1 MPIYEYECQACG
13 EVYELLQS
21 MSAPNP
27 EKCEKCGKGP
37 VQRLISRSGFV
48 LKGGGF
54 YTNEYPSSSRKE
66 GMKSEKKAAEPKK
79 ETVTDKTN

>member
-1 MPIYEYECQACG
+1 MPIYEYECQTCG
-13 EVYELLQS
+13 ANFELIQS

-27 EKCEKCGKGP
+27 KQCEKCGQGP

-54 YTNEYPSSSRKE
+54 YSNEYPSSSRKAGLQAE
-66 GMKSEKKAAEPKK
+66 SKGSSDSKATATGK
-79 ETVTDKTN
+79 